1 MWRPLTWELL
11 LPPENSLAHWTPLLA
26 FFITR
31 WGKLVSLLTFW
42 KNTVI
47 ICQHFQHW
55 NTNIRL
61 IVTNSCEAD
70 RFHKV
75 EVLEM
80 SARDF
85 VYRYSSIRVCFR
97 LPWGHQN
104 NCAGYGEDSPSLG
117 KDAIEVGRQAT
128 QRGSLNVLD
137 IGLPLW
143 RRFFICWT
151 ENVVTVDIIIQRGGS
166 SQLARHNPKATTCEK
181 GGTLQA
187 NVVICCHLE
196 PF

>member
-1 MWRPLTWELL
+1 MGQTCLL
-11 LPPENSLAHWTPLLA
+11 VDFLEKH
-26 FFITR
+26 
-31 WGKLVSLLTFW
+31 GH
-42 KNTVI
+42 
-47 ICQHFQHW
+47 ICQHFQQC
-55 NTNIRL
+55 NTNLRS

-97 LPWGHQN
+97 HQN

-143 RRFFICWT
+143 RRFFIC
-151 ENVVTVDIIIQRGGS
+151 
-166 SQLARHNPKATTCEK
+166 
-181 GGTLQA
+181 
-187 NVVICCHLE
+187 
-196 PF
+196 